1 MPHVYESNRGGKM
14 EQIMSIFKEE
24 NSEFSEMAEISR
36 NWFMSL
42 IFFETELTLLNI
54 SVLCL
59 KLVLCIY

>member
-1 MPHVYESNRGGKM
+1 
-14 EQIMSIFKEE
+14 MSIFKEE
-24 NSEFSEMAEISR
+24 NSEFGEMAEISR